1 MLASKEDEDMLIY
14 IIICFAGFLIGIIFR
29 AAAMLRLGI
38 PLLYTLVLAFGFPMW
53 AHEHQELSM
62 MILYGLLA
70 LCAVSWIVTIAKK
83 IRTRKIRRDYQR
95 MEEEMMLEQ
104 LKIKQGIAV

>member
-1 MLASKEDEDMLIY
+1 MLIY
-14 IIICFAGFLIGIIFR
+14 IIICLAGFLIGIIFR

-62 MILYGLLA
+62 MSLYGLLA
-70 LCAVSWIVTIAKK
+70 LCVLSWIVTIAKK
-83 IRTRKIRRDYQR
+83 IQARKIRRDYER
-95 MEEEMMLEQ
+95 MEEEMTLEEV
-104 LKIKQGIAV
+104 KARKGIAK